1 MKNPQKEQ
9 LLGWLDRRG
18 ISRSQFVKK
27 SSSQEDKTFKN
38 LIHFFEY
45 CLLQNRHDKTVSK
58 LRKLF
63 SESCEDVMNRTEKK
77 RVYVGTYGME
87 NWDDNLYNPEFV
99 VNPDNNLSSLFDYW
113 KSKVFK
119 KKDWGMRKYKDYLNQ
134 PVPMEYE
141 LLNDQLRDSNFNYVR

>member
-1 MKNPQKEQ
+1 
-9 LLGWLDRRG
+9 
-18 ISRSQFVKK
+18 
-27 SSSQEDKTFKN
+27 
-38 LIHFFEY
+38 
-45 CLLQNRHDKTVSK
+45 
-58 LRKLF
+58 
-63 SESCEDVMNRTEKK
+63 MNRTEKK